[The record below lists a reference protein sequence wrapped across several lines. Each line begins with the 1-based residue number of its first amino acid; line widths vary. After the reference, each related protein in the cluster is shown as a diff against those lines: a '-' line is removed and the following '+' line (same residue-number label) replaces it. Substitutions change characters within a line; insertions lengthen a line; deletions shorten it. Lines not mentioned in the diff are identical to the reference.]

1 MKQYVI
7 TVVLL
12 ALCCM
17 TPVKAT
23 NVSAHSAILMDA
35 DTGQVLYEKNAQEKS
50 LIASTTKIMTA
61 LVVLEQ
67 GALDEV
73 VTVPQAAVGIEGSSM
88 YLKAG
93 EELTVRQLLYGMML
107 SSGNDAAVALAL
119 YTDGSIEAFAQRMND
134 KAQALGLQHTSFA
147 NPNGLDSEENYSTA
161 YDLAKITQ
169 AALNTPGF
177 IEIVSAKTIQCG
189 GHYLVNHNKLL
200 WQYEG
205 ALGVKT
211 GYTKKA
217 GRILVGAAEQK
228 GRRLISVTINAPDD
242 WRDHKAMLDE
252 GFSRYQLKD
261 ILEEGKQV
269 GSLTVMSGAAECVPV
284 TAGEQFSV
292 YLLPEETVNISVKL
306 PLFVYAPVEKG
317 QEIGALTVYLGEKR
331 LAELPVY
338 VGEDC
343 PEMGEGKGKLSMQER
358 VQKIL
363 SAMGVASRR
372 KAEEYIRQGRVAVNG
387 QTICLGDTADAEADD
402 ISLDGISL
410 QKPAQRVYILLNKP
424 RGYVTTLQDEKGRKN
439 VSMLVSC
446 GTRVYPVGRL
456 DMDSEGLLILT
467 NDGDFANKMLHPTH
481 EVDKIYEVWVKNCTR
496 DGLRR
501 METPLVIDGYRIR
514 PAQVELLW
522 KNQDSAKI
530 RVTIHEGRNRQIRKM
545 AALCGMTVTRLKR
558 VQEGSLKLGELPVGQ
573 WRYLSKNEISMD

>member
-1 MKQYVI
+1 MKQYAI

-17 TPVKAT
+17 TPVKAMG
-23 NVSAHSAILMDA
+23 VSAHSAILMDA

-67 GALDEV
+67 GNLDEI
-73 VTVPQAAVGIEGSSM
+73 VTVPQEAVGIEGSSM

-119 YTDGSIEAFAQRMND
+119 YTDGSIEAFARRMNE
-134 KAQALGLQHTSFA
+134 KAHALGLRHTSFA

-169 AALNTPGF
+169 AALNTEGF
-177 IEIVSAKTIQCG
+177 SEIVSTKTIQCG

-242 WRDHKAMLDE
+242 WQDHKAMLDD
-252 GFSRYQLKD
+252 GFSRYQLQTV
-261 ILEEGKQV
+261 LEEGQQV
-269 GSLTVMSGAAECVPV
+269 GTLTVMSGAADAVPV
-284 TAGEQFSV
+284 TVGEPYCV
-292 YLLPEETVNISVKL
+292 YLLPEETVKLSVKL
-306 PLFVYAPVEKG
+306 PLFVYAPLKKG
-317 QEIGALTVYLGEKR
+317 QEVGTLTVYLGEKR
-331 LAELPVY
+331 LAELPAY

-387 QTICLGDTADAEADD
+387 QVIRLGDTADAQNDD

-410 QKPAQRVYILLNKP
+410 QKPARRVYILLNKP
-424 RGYVTTLQDEKGRKN
+424 RGYVTTLLDEKGRKN

-467 NDGDFANKMLHPTH
+467 NDGDFANKMLHPTQ
-481 EVDKIYEVWVKNCTR
+481 EVDKIYEVWVKNCTPE
-496 DGLRR
+496 GLRR

-514 PAQVELLW
+514 PAGVELLW
-522 KNQDSAKI
+522 QDRDSAKL

-558 VQEGSLKLGELPVGQ
+558 VQEGSLKLGDLPVGQ
-573 WRYLSKNEISMD
+573 WRYLTENEISIG

>member
-1 MKQYVI
+1 MTKANA
-7 TVVLL
+7 
-12 ALCCM
+12 AL
-17 TPVKAT
+17 K
-23 NVSAHSAILMDA
+23 VSAYSAILMDA

-67 GALDEV
+67 GNLDAV

-169 AALNTPGF
+169 AALHTPGF
-177 IEIVSAKTIQCG
+177 IEIVSAKTVQCG
-189 GHYLVNHNKLL
+189 THYLVNHNKLL

-252 GFSRYQLKD
+252 GFSRYQETE
-261 ILEEGKQV
+261 ILSPQQQV
-269 GSLTVMSGAAECVPV
+269 GKLMVMSGTAQSVPAV
-284 TAGEQFSV
+284 VRDGLTAC
-292 YLLPEETVNISVKL
+292 LLPEEQAEITVYL
-306 PLFVYAPVEKG
+306 PQFVYAPVKKG
-317 QEIGALTVYLGEKR
+317 QEIGSAAVYLGEKC
-331 LAELPVY
+331 LGTLPVFA
-338 VGEDC
+338 GEDC
-343 PEMGEGKGKLSMQER
+343 PETEQNRGKVSMQER

-372 KAEEYIRQGRVAVNG
+372 KAEEYIRQGRVTVNG
-387 QTICLGDTADAEADD
+387 AVTSLGDTADADADD

-410 QKPAQRVYILLNKP
+410 QKPARRVYILLHKP

-439 VSMLVSC
+439 VSMLVDC
-446 GTRVYPVGRL
+446 GARVYPVGRL

-481 EVDKIYEVWVKNCTR
+481 EVDKIYEVWVKNAGKTGIEKMR
-496 DGLRR
+496 S
-501 METPLVIDGYRIR
+501 PLMIDGYRIR

-522 KNQDSAKI
+522 ENRDTAKL

-545 AALCGMTVTRLKR
+545 AAQCGMTVTRLKR
-558 VQEGSLKLGELPVGQ
+558 VQEGRIQLGDLPVGK
-573 WRYLSKNEISMD
+573 WRYLEENEISML

>member
-17 TPVKAT
+17 TTVKAT

-242 WRDHKAMLDE
+242 WQDHKAMLDE

-261 ILEEGKQV
+261 VLEEGQQV

-343 PEMGEGKGKLSMQER
+343 PETGEGKGKLSMQER